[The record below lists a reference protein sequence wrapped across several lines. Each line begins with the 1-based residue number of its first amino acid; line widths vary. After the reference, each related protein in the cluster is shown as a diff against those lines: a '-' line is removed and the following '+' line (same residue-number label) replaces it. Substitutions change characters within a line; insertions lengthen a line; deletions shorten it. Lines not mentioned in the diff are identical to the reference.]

1 MLQDVSFRIKNK
13 KKWQKNNKRNIKS
26 YQPVCLISIRRE
38 LFIFNKIFSLFLG
51 NNFTSPKQSGFKPG
65 YSCINELFF
74 ITFEIYKSYDDGLE
88 VRSVSWTFL
97 RLSIK
102 SGTRELFFK
111 LKENGVSGELLHII
125 SNFLSYRKQRVV
137 LNGQMLSWNN
147 VQASDFNVYTN
158 FFNLYKQFIWGLIVW
173 SIDILLRMTD
183 SCSQGLTAFWY

>member
-1 MLQDVSFRIKNK
+1 MLQDVSFRIKTK

-65 YSCINELFF
+65 YSCINKLFW
-74 ITFEIYKSYDDGLE
+74 ITLEIYKSCDDGLE

-125 SNFLSYRKQRVV
+125 SNFWATGNKGLCWMDKCCLGTMSRLVILMSTLTFLININGLSKD
-137 LNGQMLSWNN
+137 LSSK
-147 VQASDFNVYTN
+147 ASTSY
-158 FFNLYKQFIWGLIVW
+158 
-173 SIDILLRMTD
+173 
-183 SCSQGLTAFWY
+183 